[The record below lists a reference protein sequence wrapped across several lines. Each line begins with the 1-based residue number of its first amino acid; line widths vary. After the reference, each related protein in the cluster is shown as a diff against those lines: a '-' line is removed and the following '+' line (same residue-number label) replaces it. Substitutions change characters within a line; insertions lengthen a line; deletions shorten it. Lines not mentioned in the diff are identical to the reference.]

1 MQRRFFHVR
10 RQCKSAA
17 QDLASRLAGLT
28 DNERMKQA
36 LQIQALAQLRHL
48 YQNMVSGGITTA
60 EQARSVAQ
68 GLLSPAI
75 AALEAQTAESEA
87 QQPITP
93 LKPLPQSSKAP

>member
-17 QDLASRLAGLT
+17 HDLASRPAGLT